1 MKTYTIGE
9 IAEKYQLSTDTL
21 RYYDKEGLLPF
32 VKKNSAGRRVFT
44 EDDLGYLNVI
54 ECLKKSAIPVKDIAT
69 FMEWCMQGDGTLP
82 DRYAFIVEQETIL
95 EAKIQVLE
103 ANLAF
108 LRWKKWYYQKANEV
122 GTETVFL
129 NQEQDKSA
137 KNGIK
142 NMKTNYQRLSTKKL
156 SDKKKVGPTNEQYGK
171 SK

>member
-54 ECLKKSAIPVKDIAT
+54 ECLKKSATPVKDIAT

-122 GTETVFL
+122 GTETVFFEPGTRQVSEKWH
-129 NQEQDKSA
+129 QEYEDQLS
-137 KNGIK
+137 
-142 NMKTNYQRLSTKKL
+142 KTVY
-156 SDKKKVGPTNEQYGK
+156 
-171 SK
+171 

>member
-1 MKTYTIGE
+1 
-9 IAEKYQLSTDTL
+9 
-21 RYYDKEGLLPF
+21 
-32 VKKNSAGRRVFT
+32 
-44 EDDLGYLNVI
+44 
-54 ECLKKSAIPVKDIAT
+54 
-69 FMEWCMQGDGTLP
+69 MQGDGTLP

-142 NMKTNYQRLSTKKL
+142 NMKTNYQRLSTKK
-156 SDKKKVGPTNEQYGK
+156 T
-171 SK
+171 